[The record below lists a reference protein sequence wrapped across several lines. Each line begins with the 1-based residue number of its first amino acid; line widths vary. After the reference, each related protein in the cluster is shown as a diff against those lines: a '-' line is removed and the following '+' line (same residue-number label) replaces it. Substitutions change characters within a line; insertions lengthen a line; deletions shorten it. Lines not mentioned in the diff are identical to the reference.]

1 MDEIKK
7 EVGERLKQERIRLGL
22 TQSFVAKKLNMTQQ
36 QYSRFEN
43 GVFELN
49 YSQLLFLSN
58 LFEVSIDYLFGKS
71 KY

>member
-1 MDEIKK
+1 MSNLKK
-7 EVGERLKQERIRLGL
+7 EVGEKLKQERMRIGF
-22 TQSFVAKKLNMTQQ
+22 TQSFVAKKLNITQQ

-49 YSQLLFLSN
+49 YNQLLFLSN

>member
-1 MDEIKK
+1 MKDIKK
-7 EVGERLKQERIRLGL
+7 EVGEKLKQERIRLGL
-22 TQSFVAKKLNMTQQ
+22 TQSFVAKRLNMTQQ

-43 GVFELN
+43 GIFELN

>member
-1 MDEIKK
+1 MGNLKK
-7 EVGERLKQERIRLGL
+7 EVGEKLKQERVRLGL
-22 TQSFVAKKLNMTQQ
+22 TQSFVAKKLSMTQQ

-49 YSQLLFLSN
+49 YNQLLFLSN